1 MAESA
6 LLWCRLAAARVRA
19 DWQYRTSFVLFTL
32 GQALVTLLD
41 FAAIAVIF
49 SRVDVLAGW
58 TIAET
63 AFLYGASGTAF
74 GIADTF
80 ISTVERCSQRIKDGS
95 FDRLLI
101 RPLGPLLQITAEEFA
116 FRRLGKLAQAL
127 TVFVIAIAAVDA
139 NWSFGRAVMVPV
151 MVASG
156 AAIFSALFVATSSIS
171 FWTVET
177 QEFANA
183 FTYGGNF
190 MTQYPLA
197 VFAPWMRRLA
207 LVTGVAFVNYVPAL
221 YILDRDD
228 RIGLPSWAPF
238 TTPAVAV
245 VLCGVA
251 WAIWRTAVRHY
262 RSTGS

>member
-1 MAESA
+1 MGET
-6 LLWCRLAAARVRA
+6 LRIYGYLVGARIRA

-32 GQALVTLLD
+32 GQALITFLD

-49 SRVDVLAGW
+49 GRVDRLAGW
-58 TIAET
+58 SLYEV
-63 AFLYGASGTAF
+63 AFLYGASGVAF
-74 GIADTF
+74 GLADVF
-80 ISTVERCSQRIKDGS
+80 ISAVERCSQRIKAGS

-101 RPLGPLLQITAEEFA
+101 RPLGPLLQLSAEEFA
-116 FRRLGKLAQAL
+116 FRRLGKLAQA
-127 TVFVIAIAAVDA
+127 TAVFVLATGALEIDWTV
-139 NWSFGRAVMVPV
+139 GRVVMIPV
-151 MVASG
+151 MIASG
-156 AAIFSALFVATSSIS
+156 FAIFGALFVATSSIA

-190 MTQYPLA
+190 MTQYPLG

-207 LVTGVAFVNYVPAL
+207 MVIGVAFVNYVPAL

-228 RIGLPSWAPF
+228 DVGLPAFAPLLS
-238 TTPAVAV
+238 PAVAV
-245 VLCGVA
+245 LLSAVS
-251 WAIWRTAVRHY
+251 WWIWRTAIRHY